1 MTQEQIV
8 FEVVESWFS
17 LLQLSAL
24 VVLGWGRSQI
34 LGSIRRL
41 GQ

>member
-8 FEVVESWFS
+8 FEIVESWFA

-24 VVLGWGRSQI
+24 VVLGWGRQQVLS
-34 LGSIRRL
+34 LIR
-41 GQ
+41 GAK